1 MPQFFRL
8 TPFLMD
14 APKTLKLQKTA
25 SKTVIWAPRL
35 SGANTG
41 GGEAR
46 AYLEVLLEQVGPP
59 PYFEVAESKKPLHL
73 L

>member
-1 MPQFFRL
+1 
-8 TPFLMD
+8 MD

-35 SGANTG
+35 SGANAG

-46 AYLEVLLEQVGPP
+46 AYLEVLFEQVGPP
-59 PYFEVAESKKPLHL
+59 TPYFEVAESKKPLHL